1 MLTRRQLLGGTAAV
15 FVHEW
20 SFALGDGSSYSR
32 ARYDRA
38 IVIDALAGLGEF
50 DSDAAADAPL
60 SARALADVRESGV
73 TAINL
78 TINNVGNGPNKLA
91 GAVKNIADM
100 EHELALHPDVLI
112 KILHGGDIQ
121 AAKSTKRLGIIYG
134 CQDTTMLEG
143 DLNNL
148 AMFAHL
154 GVRIVQPTYNLR
166 NLVGDGCIEKADGG
180 LSKLGYD
187 FIAQMNRLSLLLDLS
202 HAGPRTI
209 AEGIAASKAPMAITH
224 TGCRALVDLP
234 RNTRDS
240 ELKALA
246 GRGGVVGIYF
256 MPFLRESG
264 QPHAEDLIRH
274 IEYAVN
280 VCGEDHV
287 GLGTDGSISGVPLT
301 DAYRE
306 AFRKEEADRIKA
318 GVAAP
323 GESADV
329 FTIVPEY
336 NDPLRFNRLAGD
348 LAHRGWPG
356 SRIDKLLGANF
367 ARLFAEV
374 WDVPRVAARSAP
386 SPGTAAPLID
396 SRSPR
401 PITP

>member
-1 MLTRRQLLGGTAAV
+1 MLNRRQLLGGAAAV
-15 FVHEW
+15 LANKW
-20 SFALGDGSSYSR
+20 SCALAEAGAGYPR

-38 IVIDALAGLGEF
+38 IVIDALGGLGEF
-50 DSDAAADAPL
+50 DPGAAEDAPL
-60 SARALADVRESGV
+60 SARALADARESGV

-78 TINNVGNGPNKLA
+78 TVNIVGNGPNRFIE
-91 GAVKNIADM
+91 AVKNIANM
-100 EHELALHPDVLI
+100 EHELSAHPDVLM
-112 KILHGGDIQ
+112 KILRGRDIQ
-121 AAKSTKRLGIIYG
+121 AAKSTRRLGIIYG

-143 DLNNL
+143 DMKNL
-148 AMFAHL
+148 QVFANL

-180 LSKLGYD
+180 LSKLGYE
-187 FIAQMNRLSLLLDLS
+187 FIAQMNRLNLLLDLS

-256 MPFLRESG
+256 MPFLRESA

-274 IEYAVN
+274 IEHAVN

-306 AFRKEEADRIKA
+306 AFRKEVEARIKA
-318 GVAAP
+318 GVSAP
-323 GESADV
+323 GESSDV

-336 NDPLRFNRLAGD
+336 NDPMRFHRLAGD
-348 LAHRGWPG
+348 LSRRGWTA

-367 ARLFAEV
+367 ARLFADV
-374 WDVPRVAARSAP
+374 WDAGNS
-386 SPGTAAPLID
+386 AAP
-396 SRSPR
+396 RA
-401 PITP
+401 

>member
-1 MLTRRQLLGGTAAV
+1 MLTRRQLIGGAAATV
-15 FVHEW
+15 ANRW
-20 SFALGDGSSYSR
+20 SFALGDARESYPR
-32 ARYDRA
+32 TRYDRA
-38 IVIDALAGLGEF
+38 IVIDALGGLGEF
-50 DSDAAADAPL
+50 DPDAAADAPL

-73 TAINL
+73 TAVNL
-78 TINNVGNGPNKLA
+78 TINDVGNGPNKFV
-91 GAVKNIADM
+91 GTVKNMAAI
-100 EHELALHPDVLI
+100 EHELALHPDALMR
-112 KILHGGDIQ
+112 ILRGADIQ
-121 AAKSTKRLGIIYG
+121 AAKSTRRLGIIYG

-143 DLNNL
+143 DLKNL
-148 AMFAHL
+148 AVFADL
-154 GVRIVQPTYNLR
+154 GVRIVQLTYNVR
-166 NLVGDGCIEKADGG
+166 NLMGDGCIEMADGG

-187 FIAQMNRLSLLLDLS
+187 FIAQMNRLNLLLDLS

-234 RNTRDS
+234 RNTPDS

-246 GRGGVVGIYF
+246 DRGGVVGIYF

-306 AFRKEEADRIKA
+306 AFRKEEAARIKA

-329 FTIVPEY
+329 PTVVPEY

-356 SRIDKLLGANF
+356 GRIDKLLGANF
-367 ARLFAEV
+367 ERLFAEV
-374 WDVPRVAARSAP
+374 WVA
-386 SPGTAAPLID
+386 PGAAAPHG
-396 SRSPR
+396 
-401 PITP
+401 

>member
-1 MLTRRQLLGGTAAV
+1 MLTRRQLISGAAATL
-15 FVHEW
+15 VHKW
-20 SFALGDGSSYSR
+20 SYALGDAGVSYPR

-38 IVIDALAGLGEF
+38 IVIDGLGGLGEF
-50 DSDAAADAPL
+50 DPDAAADAPL
-60 SARALADVRESGV
+60 SARALADVRQSGV
-73 TAINL
+73 TALNL
-78 TINNVGNGPNKLA
+78 TINDVGNGPNKFD
-91 GAVKNIADM
+91 GAVKNIAAI
-100 EHELALHPDVLI
+100 EHELALHPDALMGI
-112 KILHGGDIQ
+112 RRGADIQ

-143 DLNNL
+143 DLKNL
-148 AMFAHL
+148 AVFADL
-154 GVRIVQPTYNLR
+154 GVRIVQPTYNVR
-166 NLVGDGCIEKADGG
+166 NLMGDGCIEKADGG
-180 LSKLGYD
+180 LSKLGFD
-187 FIAQMNRLSLLLDLS
+187 FIAQMDRLNLLLDLS

-246 GRGGVVGIYF
+246 DRGGVVGIYF

-306 AFRKEEADRIKA
+306 AFRKEEAARIKA

-323 GESADV
+323 GESDDV
-329 FTIVPEY
+329 LTIVPEY

-348 LAHRGWPG
+348 LARRGWPG
-356 SRIDKLLGANF
+356 GRIDKLLGVNF

-374 WDVPRVAARSAP
+374 WDAPAARVASA
-386 SPGTAAPLID
+386 AAPGGAA
-396 SRSPR
+396 PR
-401 PITP
+401 T